1 MRASRR
7 PFCIAS
13 CALLLLSICR
23 PAHSASVTADFDGDG
38 VLDTAT
44 LEPGGRP
51 VIRVTLSSTT
61 QPLLIVLKEHPVS
74 LVAADINRDG
84 LIDLAGMSRRRNLWF
99 FTNDNGEGFTRLRR
113 HVRLRQRS
121 NSQLSV
127 PGPHVQGHRD
137 PATLDMWLDGPAADD
152 HAIDTA
158 DARAG
163 PAAIDSCSSLRPTVP
178 ACRFLAFP
186 RSPSR
191 APPV

>member
-7 PFCIAS
+7 LFRIAS

-23 PAHSASVTADFDGDG
+23 PAHSASVTADFDSDG

-84 LIDLAGMSRRRNLWF
+84 LIDLAGLSQRRNLWF
-99 FTNDNGEGFTRLRR
+99 FTNDGEGFTRLRQR
-113 HVRLRQRS
+113 ARLHQRS
-121 NSQLSV
+121 SSLLTG
-127 PGPHVQGHRD
+127 PGPHVRGHRD
-137 PATLDMWLDGPAADD
+137 VAALDMWLDGGGADD
-152 HAIDTA
+152 HTLDTA

-163 PAAIDSCSSLRPTVP
+163 PPAIDACSSLRPIVP

-191 APPV
+191 APPA